1 MRKIKVS
8 GPGPWTRA
16 GRGRMPRSGASSTE
30 PALDAVVQRARARE
44 VRQQILHLIREHA
57 PAFEEDVLRVGRGER
72 HRDQLHLRLLRCARR
87 LLVIATA
94 ACGHDV
100 GPDVE
105 ATLTERPDV
114 VAGELA

>member
-44 VRQQILHLIREHA
+44 VRQQILHLIREHT
-57 PAFEEDVLRVGRGER
+57 PALEEDVLRVSRGER
-72 HRDQLHLRLLRCARR
+72 HGDELHLRLLRRARG
-87 LLVIATA
+87 LLVIAAA
-94 ACGHDV
+94 ACSHDI

-105 ATLTERPDV
+105 AALAERPDV
-114 VAGELA
+114 VARELA